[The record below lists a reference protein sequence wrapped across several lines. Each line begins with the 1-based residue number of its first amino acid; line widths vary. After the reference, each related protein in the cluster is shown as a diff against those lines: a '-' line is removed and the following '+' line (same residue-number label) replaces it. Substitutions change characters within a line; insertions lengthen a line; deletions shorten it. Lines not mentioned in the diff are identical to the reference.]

1 MTAFSRR
8 AFCRSVGAGALL
20 SQAKMAVQPISA
32 AAARSES
39 AAGDWSWA
47 ASCRAV
53 IAEAYNPPFYPSFD
67 YTAEKAVAITK
78 ALHADTLRYPAASYF
93 AYFPTRT
100 RYPIH
105 PEIDSGQDPLRETVS
120 LCHKA
125 GLRVIAYMPLNHP
138 FMEVRAGNPLYD
150 QWVKRFEDG
159 EPMTTEH
166 YGFTPYYEGCLN
178 SPVRE
183 EIRQMVKEVVTGY
196 EIDAAYFD
204 GPYMGMRNARRFCYC
219 DHCREAYKKA
229 RNKAIPPQDGSGN
242 REEEIEYTLWLRDEV
257 VIAFL
262 AEIREMIRRERNVP
276 VLFNDTSL
284 LSSRE
289 WRNRAIPVVDGF
301 MFEAAETPEQKL
313 FNLELGHSTGKMIW
327 TYVGTHTQY
336 NREHMKNERVRGW
349 FSYPVESEELLL
361 DGATA
366 LAGHAGLKYWGL
378 SRFFYM
384 KEEPPA
390 YESGRYVRSVFDFAA
405 KHSDLLFKAR
415 SQPLAALLIGSQTI
429 DWFKG
434 KIFVADA
441 YKNGYYGAFQLLKE
455 LCYDCEP
462 FLDYRLTLDSLS
474 RYKLLYIPNAPC
486 LSSDQCGVIR
496 RFVESGGIL
505 VATHLTS
512 VADEF
517 GRPRPDF
524 GLADV
529 FGAHLQ
535 AIEPVEIPDLYLL
548 PSGWPEP
555 FPQDP
560 QVVRFE
566 AADASTVVA
575 RTVDRGHRRVLGPAV
590 VKRPLERGQVIYI
603 GSSLES
609 VYEETRMAV
618 IRNYLASLLDPLV
631 GNLRRYEVPARP
643 GLMPHFTVSG
653 NSLLLHLLANTGNK
667 WKKLRQREE
676 YSPIAG
682 IKARIRIPAGR
693 RVKAVRL
700 LRAGRAAD
708 HSLNQDWLEV
718 TLPQVMVHELI
729 QVELA

>member
-1 MTAFSRR
+1 
-8 AFCRSVGAGALL
+8 
-20 SQAKMAVQPISA
+20 
-32 AAARSES
+32 
-39 AAGDWSWA
+39 
-47 ASCRAV
+47 V

-105 PEIDSGQDPLRETVS
+105 PELGKGKDPMKETIE

-125 GLRVIAYMPLNHP
+125 GLRVIAYIPLNHP
-138 FMEVRAGNPLYD
+138 FMEVRAGNPLYQ
-150 QWVKRFEDG
+150 QWVKRFENG
-159 EPMTTEH
+159 KPMATEH
-166 YGFTPYYEGCLN
+166 YGFTQYYEGCLN
-178 SPVRE
+178 SPVRD
-183 EIRQMVKEVVTGY
+183 EIRQLVQEVVTGY

-219 DHCREAYKKA
+219 DHCQAEYRKA
-229 RNKAIPPQDGSGN
+229 RNKPIPPEDGAKN

-262 AEIREMIRRERNVP
+262 AEIREMIRRERSIP

-313 FNLELGHSTGKMIW
+313 FNLELGHSTGKLIW

-384 KEEPPA
+384 KEEPSA
-390 YESGRYVRSVFDFAA
+390 YASGRYVRSVFDFAG
-405 KHSDLLFKAR
+405 KHSDLLSNAR
-415 SQPLAALLIGSQTI
+415 SQPLAGLLIGSQTI
-429 DWFKG
+429 DWYNG
-434 KIFVADA
+434 KVFVGDA

-462 FLDYRLTLDSLS
+462 FLDYRLTSDTLS

-486 LSSDQCGVIR
+486 LSNDQCEAIR
-496 RFVESGGIL
+496 RFVKSGGNL

-512 VADEF
+512 VADEL
-517 GRPRPDF
+517 GRRRPDF

-529 FGAHLQ
+529 FGAHLH
-535 AIEPVEIPDLYLL
+535 AEEPVEIPDLYLL
-548 PSGWPEP
+548 PSGWPEGV
-555 FPQDP
+555 PQDP

-566 AADASTVVA
+566 ATDSDAVIA
-575 RTVDRGHRRVLGPAV
+575 RTVDRGHRRTLGPAV
-590 VKRPLERGQVIYI
+590 VKRAFGAGQVIYI
-603 GSSLES
+603 GSSLEA

-618 IRNYLASLLDPLV
+618 IRDYLASLLDPLI
-631 GNLRRYEVPARP
+631 GQFRQYDVPPRP
-643 GLMPHFTVSG
+643 GLMAHYTVSG
-653 NSLLLHLLANTGNK
+653 NSLLLHLLGNTGNK

-676 YSPIAG
+676 YLPISDV
-682 IKARIRIPAGR
+682 KARVRIPSASK
-693 RVKAVRL
+693 VKAVRL
-700 LRAGRAAD
+700 LRAGCASD
-708 HSLNQDWLEV
+708 YSVKDGWLEV
-718 TLPQVMVHELI
+718 SLPQVKIHELI
-729 QVELA
+729 QVELV

>member
-1 MTAFSRR
+1 MTTFSRR
-8 AFCRSVGAGALL
+8 DFCRSVGAGALL
-20 SQAKMAVQPISA
+20 TQAKTAPVPVSSKTASQ
-32 AAARSES
+32 
-39 AAGDWSWA
+39 DWSWA

-67 YTAEKAVAITK
+67 YHAEKAVAITK

-105 PEIDSGQDPLRETVS
+105 PEIASGADPMQETID
-120 LCHKA
+120 LCHRA
-125 GLRVIAYMPLNHP
+125 GLKVIAYIPLNHP
-138 FMEVRAGNPLYD
+138 FMEVRAGNPVYN
-150 QWVKRFEDG
+150 QWVKRFENG
-159 EPMTTEH
+159 KPMTTEH

-178 SPVRE
+178 SPLRG
-183 EIRQMVKEVVTGY
+183 EIRQLVKEVVTGY

-219 DHCREAYKKA
+219 EHCRDAYKKA
-229 RNKAIPPQDGSGN
+229 RNKAIPPDDGAGS

-313 FNLELGHSTGKMIW
+313 FNLELGHSTGKLIW

-384 KEEPPA
+384 KDEPSA
-390 YESGRYVRSVFDFAA
+390 YAAGRHVRSIFDFAG
-405 KHSDLLFKAR
+405 KHSELLFKAK
-415 SQPLAALLIGSQTI
+415 SQPVAGLLIGSQTI
-429 DWFKG
+429 DWFSG
-434 KIFVADA
+434 KTFVPDA

-455 LCYDCEP
+455 LSYDCEP
-462 FLDYRLTLDSLS
+462 FLDYRLTGESLS
-474 RYKLLYIPNAPC
+474 RYKLLYVPNAPC
-486 LSSDQCGVIR
+486 LSDVQCDAIR
-496 RFVESGGIL
+496 RFVSSGGML

-512 VADEF
+512 VADEL
-517 GRPRPDF
+517 GRQRPDF

-535 AIEPVEIPDLYLL
+535 AAEPVEIPDLYLL
-548 PSGWPEP
+548 PSGWPEAI
-555 FPQDP
+555 PQDP

-566 AADASTVVA
+566 ATDPDSVIA
-575 RTVDRGHRRVLGPAV
+575 RTLDRGHRRTLGPAV
-590 VKRPLERGQVIYI
+590 VKRAFGRGQVIYI

-618 IRNYLASLLDPLV
+618 IRDYLASLLDPMIGQFRHYQV
-631 GNLRRYEVPARP
+631 APRP
-643 GLMPHFTVSG
+643 GLMAHYTVSG

-676 YSPIAG
+676 YLPIAD
-682 IKARIRIPAGR
+682 IKARIRVPAGR
-693 RVKAVRL
+693 KVRAVEL
-700 LRAGRAAD
+700 LRAGGAAEYSRKD
-708 HSLNQDWLEV
+708 DWLEV
-718 TLPQVMVHELI
+718 SLPQVTIHELI
-729 QVELA
+729 QVELV

>member
-1 MTAFSRR
+1 MSTFSRR
-8 AFCRSVGAGALL
+8 DFCRSVGAGAIL
-20 SQAKMAVQPISA
+20 SQAKTVPATGQSKMPSA
-32 AAARSES
+32 GNS
-39 AAGDWSWA
+39 SWP

-67 YTAEKAVAITK
+67 YKPEKAVAITK

-105 PEIDSGQDPLRETVS
+105 PEIAPGQDPMKETVD

-125 GLRVIAYMPLNHP
+125 GLKVIAYMPLNHP
-138 FMEVRAGNPLYD
+138 FMEVRAENPLYD
-150 QWVKRFEDG
+150 GWVKRFEDG
-159 EPMTTEH
+159 KPMTTEH
-166 YGFTPYYEGCLN
+166 YGFTLYYEGCLN
-178 SPVRE
+178 SPLRD
-183 EIRQMVKEVVTGY
+183 EIRQMVREVVTGY

-204 GPYMGMRNARRFCYC
+204 GPYMGMKNARRFCYC
-219 DHCREAYKKA
+219 EHCREAYRKA
-229 RNKAIPPQDGSGN
+229 KGKAIPPEDGARN
-242 REEEIEYTLWLRDEV
+242 REEEIAYTLWLRDEV

-262 AEIREMIRRERNVP
+262 AEIREMIRRERTLP

-289 WRNRAIPVVDGF
+289 WRSRAIPVVDGF

-313 FNLELGHSTGKMIW
+313 FNLELGHSTGKLIW

-384 KEEPPA
+384 KGEPPA
-390 YESGRYVRSVFDFAA
+390 YPAGRYVRSIFDFAG
-405 KHSDLLFKAR
+405 KHSNLLFKAE
-415 SQPLAALLIGSQTI
+415 SQPLAGLLIGSQTI
-429 DWFKG
+429 DWFSG
-434 KIFVADA
+434 KTFVPQA
-441 YKNGYYGAFQLLKE
+441 YKNCYYGAFQLLKE
-455 LCYDCEP
+455 LCYDCQP
-462 FLDYRLTLDSLS
+462 FLDYRLTPELLS
-474 RYKLLYIPNAPC
+474 RYKLVYIPNAPC
-486 LSSDQCGVIR
+486 LSSDQCEAIR
-496 RFVESGGIL
+496 RFVDSGGTL

-512 VADEF
+512 AADEF
-517 GRPRPDF
+517 GRPRSDF

-529 FGAHLQ
+529 FGAHLE
-535 AIEPVEIPDLYLL
+535 AEEPVEIPDLYLL
-548 PSGWPEP
+548 PSGAPEAL
-555 FPQDP
+555 PQDP

-566 AADASTVVA
+566 AGDPAAVVA
-575 RTVDRGHRRVLGPAV
+575 QTIDRGHRRTLGPAV
-590 VKRPLERGQVIYI
+590 LKRSFGRGRVIYI
-603 GSSLES
+603 GSSLEA

-618 IRNYLASLLDPLV
+618 IRDYLASLLDPLIGQFRHCQV
-631 GNLRRYEVPARP
+631 EPRP
-643 GLMPHFTVSG
+643 GLMAHYTVSG

-676 YSPIAG
+676 YLPITDVR
-682 IKARIRIPAGR
+682 ARIRIPTGR
-693 RVKAVRL
+693 KPGAARL
-700 LRAGRAAD
+700 LRADRAVD
-708 HSLNQDWLEV
+708 YSLNSGWLELRV
-718 TLPQVMVHELI
+718 PEVNIHELI
-729 QVELA
+729 QVQLV

>member
-1 MTAFSRR
+1 MATFSRR
-8 AFCRSVGAGALL
+8 DFCRSVGAGALL
-20 SQAKMAVQPISA
+20 SQAQTTPKGISTGP
-32 AAARSES
+32 SHTKPQD
-39 AAGDWSWA
+39 DWSWA

-67 YTAEKAVAITK
+67 YRAEKAVAITK

-105 PEIDSGQDPLRETVS
+105 PEIVSGQDPMKETVD

-125 GLRVIAYMPLNHP
+125 GLKVIAYVPLNHP
-138 FMEVRAGNPLYD
+138 FMEVHAGNPLYD
-150 QWVKRFEDG
+150 EWVKRFENG
-159 EPMTTEH
+159 KPMTTEH
-166 YGFTPYYEGCLN
+166 YGFAPYYEGCLN

-183 EIRQMVKEVVTGY
+183 EIRQLVKEVVTGY

-219 DHCREAYKKA
+219 PHCQTAYQEAK
-229 RNKAIPPQDGSGN
+229 NKPIPPEDGGKN

-313 FNLELGHSTGKMIW
+313 FSLELGHSTGKLIW

-384 KEEPPA
+384 KKEPAA
-390 YESGRYVRSVFDFAA
+390 YASGRYVRSIFDFAG
-405 KHSDLLFKAR
+405 KHSDLLFKAQ
-415 SQPLAALLIGSQTI
+415 SQPLAGLLIGSQTI
-429 DWFKG
+429 DWFEG
-434 KIFVADA
+434 RMFVADA
-441 YKNGYYGAFQLLKE
+441 YKNAYYGAFQLLKE
-455 LCYDCEP
+455 LSYDCEP
-462 FLDYRLTLDSLS
+462 FLDYRLTPDVLS
-474 RYKLLYIPNAPC
+474 RYKLLYVPNTPC
-486 LSSDQCGVIR
+486 LSNDQCDAIR
-496 RFVESGGIL
+496 RFVDSGGTL
-505 VATHLTS
+505 LATHLTS
-512 VADEF
+512 AADEF
-517 GRPRPDF
+517 GRRRPDF

-535 AIEPVEIPDLYLL
+535 AEEPVEIPDLYLL
-548 PSGWPEP
+548 PSGWPEA

-566 AADASTVVA
+566 ATDPGTVIA
-575 RTVDRGHRRVLGPAV
+575 QTVDRGHRRTLGPAV
-590 VKRPLERGQVIYI
+590 VKKAFGRGQVIYV
-603 GSSLES
+603 GSSLEA

-618 IRNYLASLLDPLV
+618 IRDYLASLLDPLI
-631 GNLRRYEVPARP
+631 GQFRRYQVAPRP
-643 GLMPHFTVSG
+643 GLMAHYTVSG

-676 YSPIAG
+676 YLPIPDV
-682 IKARIRIPAGR
+682 KARIRIPAGR
-693 RVKAVRL
+693 QVKSIRLVRAE
-700 LRAGRAAD
+700 RGAEY
-708 HSLNQDWLEV
+708 SLKDGWLEV
-718 TLPQVMVHELI
+718 RLPQVTVHELI
-729 QVELA
+729 QVELV